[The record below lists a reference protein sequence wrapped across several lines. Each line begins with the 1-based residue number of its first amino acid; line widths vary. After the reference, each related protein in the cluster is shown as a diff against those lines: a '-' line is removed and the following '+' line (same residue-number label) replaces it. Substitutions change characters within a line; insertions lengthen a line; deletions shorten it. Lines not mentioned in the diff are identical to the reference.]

1 MSSLNSMNKV
11 SLIGRLGNDPKLTYL
26 PSGRPVAEMSVAT
39 SETYKNQAG
48 EKIEATEWHRV
59 KVFGESA
66 KFYAQHLTKGRLVY
80 VEGTLKTRSWE
91 KDGQKHYMTEIVLT
105 NGSHCI
111 KFLEKKKSEGGDNKP
126 GGEEDYGPA
135 FPAEASGMDDVPF

>member
-11 SLIGRLGNDPKLTYL
+11 SLIGRLGQDPKLTYL

-48 EKIEATEWHRV
+48 EKVEQTEWHRV

-91 KDGQKHYMTEIVLT
+91 KDGQKHYTTEIVLA

-111 KFLEKKKSEGGDNKP
+111 KFLEKKKP
-126 GGEEDYGPA
+126 GQEEDGEPGP
-135 FPAEASGMDDVPF
+135 EESGYEDVPF

>member
-48 EKIEATEWHRV
+48 EKVDQTEWHRV
-59 KVFGESA
+59 KVFGQSA
-66 KFYAQHLTKGRLVY
+66 EFYAKHLTKGRLVY

-91 KDGQKHYMTEIVLT
+91 KDGQKHYMTEVVLT
-105 NGSHCI
+105 NGSHGI
-111 KFLEKKKSEGGDNKP
+111 KFLDPMKKKP
-126 GGEEDYGPA
+126 GQEDDSDYPA
-135 FPAEASGMDDVPF
+135 QESGYEDVPF